1 MTGKESSEI
10 KDWIANWQKT
20 GPMLEDLCIE
30 EYRAKGLAATLLSL
44 GDVTKASLL
53 AHPPKPT
60 SGIIEMQR
68 LFAKMRENE
77 ASS

>member
-1 MTGKESSEI
+1 MSDKEITVI

-20 GPMLEDLCIE
+20 GPMLERLSIE

-44 GDVTKASLL
+44 SDVTTASLL